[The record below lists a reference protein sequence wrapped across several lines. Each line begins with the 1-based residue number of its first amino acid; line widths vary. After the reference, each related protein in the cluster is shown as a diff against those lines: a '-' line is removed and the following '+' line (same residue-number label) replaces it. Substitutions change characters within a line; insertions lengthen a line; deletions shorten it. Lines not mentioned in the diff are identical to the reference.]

1 MRAYTKYNQIVKR
14 CTNKRN
20 HQTTGKTQLS
30 SKIKSRKEELFMK
43 IKKFLALLL
52 ALSMVLSMAAC
63 GGEQVPTDIVNGDF
77 EAEHEAGKWAGWT
90 REDAAFNVR
99 GLVDA
104 EKLNGAVMEK
114 SGNLYFAG
122 CEGGNPAMR
131 GTLTSDVFKLG
142 GNGFIT
148 FKMGAGKDTEKC
160 YVEFID
166 ASNNEVLAKVAN
178 EDCDGLF
185 ITDHLITKIVDLSA
199 HIGKKIFIKVT
210 DNDDTFE
217 FSYINLDAFKVCKDD
232 AEVEA
237 AKAEYALQI
246 ETYGEKPFVEDETSP
261 YIQNGSFETG
271 DLTGWVTLDGTA
283 LTRACIVPTTQYYW
297 TDRAVYGDGEYY
309 LDGNNNGTIAENQL
323 GAIRSSKFTLGGDG
337 FISFMIGSG
346 NGGSY
351 VALCDGNTDE
361 ELIVMYNEFFSD
373 PSLALTLLRVYMDAS
388 EYIGRVCYLKVVDA
402 NDGSNG
408 GFAFINVDDFRT
420 SLTLDEVAALEV
432 EQLEKIKAETYT
444 SASYDDL
451 TALINYYT
459 TYPYYPVPL
468 ASLTMTSYAQHQVV
482 PCGTVDVTAFLA
494 DAAAAFGAEAV
505 TDIAVTKVTF
515 EGTEITEGF
524 EAVDMTVP
532 GYYHVTYAASY
543 EGKTV
548 EATFT
553 VVAQADNTTIANGD
567 FEAGNLAGW
576 TVLADNWGIVEGQ
589 ASGVISATTYWNEA
603 LPYNQEGNF
612 HLDGWNNGIGEPDP
626 WAIQST
632 NFVLSGSGFISVR
645 MGAAAAAVKVYT
657 ADGTQIGYYKQ
668 NRFNDANFPTVGA
681 AGGSWADMGTYV
693 MDLSAYIGQELYI
706 VLCDESIEGG
716 WAHAFFDNVVTYY
729 ETAPDYANLFDTV
742 AQSVTGEDVQFA
754 WQLAENLI

>member
-1 MRAYTKYNQIVKR
+1 
-14 CTNKRN
+14 
-20 HQTTGKTQLS
+20 
-30 SKIKSRKEELFMK
+30 MK

-52 ALSMVLSMAAC
+52 ALSMLLSFTAC
-63 GGEQVPTDIVNGDF
+63 GGEKVPTDIPNGDF
-77 EAEHEAGKWAGWT
+77 EAEHELGKWTGWT

-99 GLVDA
+99 GLVSD
-104 EKLNGAVMEK
+104 EKISGAVMEK
-114 SGNLYFAG
+114 SGEFYFAG
-122 CEGGNPAMR
+122 SIGGNPPMR
-131 GTLTSDVFKLG
+131 GTLTSDPFKLG

-148 FKMGAGKDTEKC
+148 FKMGAGKDNEKV

-166 ASNNEVLAKVAN
+166 ASSNAVLAKVAN
-178 EDCDGLF
+178 ADCDGLF
-185 ITDHLITKIVDLSA
+185 ITDHLITKIVDLSD
-199 HIGKKIFIKVT
+199 HIGKTIIIKVT
-210 DNDDTFE
+210 DNDDGTDL
-217 FSYINLDAFKVCKDD
+217 SYVNLDAFKVCQSD
-232 AEVEA
+232 ADVEA

-271 DLTGWVTLDGTA
+271 DLTGWVTLEGTA
-283 LTRACIVPTTQYYW
+283 LTRAAIVPTSQYYW
-297 TDRAVYGDGEYY
+297 TDRMVYGDGEYY
-309 LDGNNNGTIAENQL
+309 LDGSNNGVIAENL
-323 GAIRSSKFTLGGDG
+323 TGAIRSSKFTLGGDG
-337 FISFMIGSG
+337 YISFMIGSG

-361 ELIVMYNEFFSD
+361 ELIVMHNEFFSD

-444 SASYDDL
+444 SASYNDL
-451 TALINYYT
+451 VSLVNYYT

-468 ASLTMTSYAQHQVV
+468 ASLTLTAYAQHQVV
-482 PCGTVDVTAFLA
+482 DCGTVDVTAFLA
-494 DAAAAFGAEAV
+494 DAAAAFGTEEV

-524 EAVDMTVP
+524 DAVDMSVP
-532 GYYHVTYAASY
+532 GYYHVTYAASH
-543 EGKTV
+543 EGSV
-548 EATFT
+548 AEASFT
-553 VVAQADNTTIANGD
+553 VVAMADNTTIANGG

-576 TVLADNWGIVEGQ
+576 TILTEGWGMVEGQ
-589 ASGVISATTYWNEA
+589 ATGVISAATYWGEN
-603 LPYNQEGNF
+603 LPYNQAGDY
-612 HLDGWNNGIGEPDP
+612 HLDGWNTGIGEPDP

-645 MGAAAAAVKVYT
+645 MGAAAAAVRVYT
-657 ADGTQIGYYKQ
+657 ADGTEIGYYKQ
-668 NRFNDANFPTVGA
+668 NRFNDASFPTVGA

-716 WAHAFFDNVVTYY
+716 WAHAFFDEVVTYY
-729 ETAPDYANLFDTV
+729 ETAPDYANMFDTV
-742 AQSVTGEDVQFA
+742 AQSVTGEDVQFP
-754 WQLAENLI
+754 WQLAENLK

>member
-1 MRAYTKYNQIVKR
+1 
-14 CTNKRN
+14 
-20 HQTTGKTQLS
+20 
-30 SKIKSRKEELFMK
+30 MK

-52 ALSMVLSMAAC
+52 ALSMMLSLAAC
-63 GGEQVPTDIVNGDF
+63 GGEKVPTDIPNGDF
-77 EAEHEAGKWAGWT
+77 EAEHELGKWTGWT

-99 GLVDA
+99 GLVSD
-104 EKLNGAVMEK
+104 EKISGAVMEK
-114 SGNLYFAG
+114 SGDFYFAG
-122 CEGGNPAMR
+122 SIGGNPPMR
-131 GTLTSDVFKLG
+131 GTLTSDPFKLG

-148 FKMGAGKDTEKC
+148 FKMGAGKDNEKC

-178 EDCDGLF
+178 EDCDGMF

-199 HIGKKIFIKVT
+199 HKGKTIIIKVT
-210 DNDDTFE
+210 DNDDGIDL
-217 FSYINLDAFKVCKDD
+217 SYLNLDAFKVCQTD
-232 AEVEA
+232 ADVEA

-297 TDRAVYGDGEYY
+297 TDRMVYGDGEYY
-309 LDGNNNGTIAENQL
+309 LDGNNNGVIAENLL

-337 FISFMIGSG
+337 IISFMIGSG

-432 EQLEKIKAETYT
+432 VQLETTNAETYT
-444 SASYDDL
+444 SASYNDL
-451 TALINYYT
+451 ASLINYYT

-468 ASLTMTSYAQHQVV
+468 ASLSLTAYAQNQVV
-482 PCGTVDVTAFLA
+482 NCGTVDVTAFLA
-494 DAAAAFGAEAV
+494 DAAAAFGTTEV
-505 TDIAVTKVTF
+505 TDIAVTKVVCG
-515 EGTEITEGF
+515 ETEITEGF
-524 EAVDMTVP
+524 DAVDMSVP
-532 GYYHVTYAASY
+532 GYYYVTYAASY
-543 EGKTV
+543 EGATV

-553 VVAQADNTTIANGD
+553 VVAMADNTTIANGG
-567 FEAGNLAGW
+567 FESGNLAGW
-576 TVLADNWGIVEGQ
+576 TILNDNWGIVDGQ
-589 ASGVISATTYWNEA
+589 ATGVISAATYWGEN
-603 LPYNQEGNF
+603 LPYNQAGNY
-612 HLDGWNNGIGEPDP
+612 HLDGWNTGIGEPDP
-626 WAIQST
+626 WSIRST

-645 MGAAAAAVKVYT
+645 MGAAAAAVRVYT
-657 ADGTQIGYYKQ
+657 ADGTEIGYYKQ
-668 NRFNDANFPTVGA
+668 TRFNDASFPTVGA

-716 WAHAFFDNVVTYY
+716 WAHAFFDEVVTYY

-742 AQSVTGEDVQFA
+742 AQSVTGEEVQFP
-754 WQLAENLI
+754 WQLAENLK